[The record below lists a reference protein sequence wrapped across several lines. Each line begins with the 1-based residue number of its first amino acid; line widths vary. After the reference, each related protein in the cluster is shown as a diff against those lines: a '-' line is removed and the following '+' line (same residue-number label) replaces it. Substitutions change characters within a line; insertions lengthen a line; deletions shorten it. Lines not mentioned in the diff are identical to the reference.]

1 MNRIKELRRKYPMTQ
16 AELAKA
22 LHISQASVSGYES
35 GNYEPD
41 FELTKRMADLFGVTI
56 DYLLGRSEEKQIT
69 PKPEPRPAS
78 GLTDDDL
85 AKIADLVQRKHPS
98 IGENQP
104 KTVEARI
111 LAAGVDKMPEADRER
126 ALEAMRLIFLD
137 YADYFEKGSKDDD
150 T

>member
-1 MNRIKELRRKYPMTQ
+1 MNRIRELRKKKQLTQ
-16 AELAKA
+16 IQLGKL
-22 LHISQASVSGYES
+22 LHISQGMISAYES
-35 GNYEPD
+35 GDTPIND
-41 FELTKRMADLFGVTI
+41 ELIKQMADFFEVST
-56 DYLLGRSEEKQIT
+56 DYLLGYDIAPSPTQ
-69 PKPEPRPAS
+69 KPEPRPAS